1 MAAHEYHFTT
11 RWRFWSTAQQVLDIL
26 EDPTDLVRWW
36 PSVYLDVQVIQ
47 EGDEERIGELVALY
61 TRGWLPYTLRWQ
73 LRITEIIPQ
82 SKIAFDVWGD
92 FTGRGVW
99 LFEEEDEWVHVT
111 YEWHVRVNKPL
122 LRFFSFLLKPI
133 FSANHRWAMKEGEKS
148 LRRELTRRQAI
159 KASRSTE

>member
-11 RWRFWSTAQQVLDIL
+11 RWRFWSTAQEVLDIL